1 MDDSSND
8 LSKMIKSKTTISLK
22 ANQHYKPL
30 FFRASDKDEKQALL
44 HLIGS
49 EPSLVI
55 YDTLEQQLQELVKCR
70 FPAFVPTPENMQK
83 AVSDILN
90 GTPAEDYGV
99 WVYYPWSKKLVHLT
113 DEDEF
118 IEIRTSRNKQK
129 ITTPE
134 LQTLLKK
141 KIGIIGLS
149 VGQSVALTVAM
160 ERICGELRIAD
171 FDTLELTNVNRI
183 RTGLHNLGLP
193 KIVIA
198 AREIAEIDPFLKVVC
213 YTSGITEDNIDS
225 FLTENGKLD
234 LLIEECDSLD
244 IKVLSRQRAKAH
256 QVPVIMDTND
266 RGMVD
271 IERYDLTPD
280 YPIFHGLLKNI
291 DYNGLKNLD
300 TKQKIPFLLQLI
312 SVNTAS
318 KRSRVSLIE
327 LGSSIGNFPQLA
339 SSVVLGGAVATDVAR
354 RILLNQLHISGR
366 FHIDLD
372 AMIAD
377 EQPVDH
383 LYRPKTFEPLRLDDM
398 LSIAAAVPAD
408 AGDAVQPSFET
419 LKKIVTDAG
428 LAPSSGNDQPWRFL
442 YKDGRVLLFHDISR
456 SYSFGDYR
464 NMAAYTSLGSAIENF
479 VLSAQQSGLGVSTT
493 LFPLKDNQQL
503 IASLTFA
510 DANHKDVESN
520 EFTGLADYLDKRCT
534 NRKVTQRQA
543 ISLPD
548 LDKLSKMVPWFSG
561 ANLQWVTDVHQ
572 LTQVGKI
579 ISAVDRMRLMHPHGH
594 YDFFHREMRWSDKEA
609 MEKRNGMDVHTLELP
624 PEALIALN
632 IMKDPEVIKTVR
644 EIDGAQALRSASLP
658 HAATSSAIGLLS
670 MPSYTPADF
679 VIGGRIA
686 QRLWL
691 QSTEMNIAF
700 QPLIAPLYL
709 FPRIIFGNGEDLPPY
724 MIDELQ
730 ILRQQFLQIF
740 PGSNERGEVFLF
752 RIFKAADVEKRSLR
766 LKLEDILHVV

>member
-8 LSKMIKSKTTISLK
+8 FSKKIKSGTSISLK
-22 ANQHYKPL
+22 ENHHYQPL
-30 FFRASDKDEKQALL
+30 FFYPSNKDQKQSLL
-44 HLIGS
+44 NLIDS
-49 EPSLVI
+49 EPSIQI

-70 FPAFVPTPENMQK
+70 FPAFVPTPENMQQ
-83 AVSDILN
+83 AVSDILIDVA
-90 GTPAEDYGV
+90 PEDYGV
-99 WVYYPWSKKLVHLT
+99 WVYYPWSKKLVHLPG
-113 DEDEF
+113 EEVF
-118 IEIRTSRNKQK
+118 IELRTSRNKQK
-129 ITTPE
+129 ITGPE

-213 YTSGITEDNIDS
+213 YTEGITEDNIED
-225 FLTENGKLD
+225 FLTANGKLD

-244 IKVLSRQRAKAH
+244 IKVLSRQKAKAH
-256 QVPVIMDTND
+256 QIPVIMDTND
-266 RGMVD
+266 RGMID

-291 DYNGLKNLD
+291 DYQGLKNLG
-300 TKQKIPFLLQLI
+300 TKEKIPFLLQLI

-354 RILLNQLHISGR
+354 RILLGYLHVSGR
-366 FHIDLD
+366 FHVDLD
-372 AMIAD
+372 TIIAD
-377 EQPVDH
+377 EVPPDH
-383 LYRPKTFEPLRLDDM
+383 LYKPKVFEPLRPDDM
-398 LSIAAAVPAD
+398 LSIAAAVPSGTA
-408 AGDAVQPSFET
+408 ATMQPPPET
-419 LKKIVTDAG
+419 IKKIVADAG
-428 LAPSSGNDQPWRFL
+428 LAPSSGNDQPWQFL
-442 YKDGRVLLFHDISR
+442 YKDNRIFLFHDVSR

-479 VLSAQQSGLGVSTT
+479 VLSAQQSGLAVTTT

-503 IASLTFA
+503 VATITFA
-510 DANHKDVESN
+510 DAADKDVESN
-520 EFTGLADYLDKRCT
+520 EFADLAGYLDKRCT
-534 NRKVTQRQA
+534 NRKITQRQPL
-543 ISLPD
+543 LPPE
-548 LDKLSKMVPWFSG
+548 LDKLTKLVPWFSG
-561 ANLQWVTDVHQ
+561 ASLQWVTDVPK
-572 LTQVGKI
+572 LTQIGKI

-609 MEKRNGMDVHTLELP
+609 VEKRNGMDVHTLELP

-632 IMKDPEVIKTVR
+632 IMKDPDVIKTVR
-644 EIDGAQALRSASLP
+644 EIDGAQALRGASLP
-658 HAATSSAIGLLS
+658 HAATSSAMALLS

-691 QSTEMNIAF
+691 QSTEMKIAF

-709 FPRIIFGNGEDLPPY
+709 FPRVIFGNGEDLPQY
-724 MIDELQ
+724 MIDELNV
-730 ILRQQFLQIF
+730 LRQQFLQIF
-740 PGSNERGEVFLF
+740 PGSNQRGEVFLF
-752 RIFKAADVEKRSLR
+752 RVFKAAEVEKRSLR
-766 LKLEDILHVV
+766 LKLEDILHIA